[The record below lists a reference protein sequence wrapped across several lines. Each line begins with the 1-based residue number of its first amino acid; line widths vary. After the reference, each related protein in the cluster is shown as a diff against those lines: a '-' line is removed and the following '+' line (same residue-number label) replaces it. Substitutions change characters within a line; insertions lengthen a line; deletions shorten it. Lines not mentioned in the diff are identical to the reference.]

1 MLLLKLSV
9 ERNIPP
15 IALFT
20 PSSTNFS
27 SVTLKE
33 AEGDSSLVKQIKPA
47 IDLKEWYQDD
57 DIQKLMKIGTLLD
70 PRFNKIPYLTE
81 VERTAIW
88 LQARGELVA
97 IIKADQD
104 RQESQE
110 TEGSQSSHH
119 HPHTGGPDPSS
130 PPQPKNRKLT
140 RYFVIFLIQLA
151 MVRLKQ
157 KRR

>member
-1 MLLLKLSV
+1 M
-9 ERNIPP
+9 
-15 IALFT
+15 
-20 PSSTNFS
+20 
-27 SVTLKE
+27 TLKE

-104 RQESQE
+104 RQESQ
-110 TEGSQSSHH
+110 
-119 HPHTGGPDPSS
+119 
-130 PPQPKNRKLT
+130 KL
-140 RYFVIFLIQLA
+140 RDLNLLIIILILEA
-151 MVRLKQ
+151 LTLLHLHSLKIGNLQ
-157 KRR
+157 GTL